1 MSQGVIYFNKG
12 RKCIVRLIVS
22 LMTIRRHYDGP
33 ITVFL
38 EGEHPEGL
46 PEALQ
51 REFEVDL
58 IWDKNPD
65 TCTYVRA
72 VEVCMKSP
80 YDLTVWMDSD
90 TVILGKFDELFEEA
104 PKYDLVI
111 AHFAGWKSDGPAIK
125 KRILRYKNIVPQ
137 YMDKAIAYGS
147 AINCGVYAFR
157 KDSPFLKEWLEVAK
171 QGEKTGMF
179 IPDEVAC
186 QVLLHRY
193 NCKIMPLKFNVSVL
207 HDPPPGTAD
216 MRVMHFHGKKH
227 CKEYP
232 NCVIWLAEFEKA
244 LQTNL
249 CNIKAFM
256 GPEYGERRLTGF
268 LHGKY
273 GQAEWLARIRA
284 QLTPEE
290 MKKASISDKVTVGD
304 PKRDR
309 KRKQE
314 ERQRARC
321 RADKNA
327 ELDPSLVTVVTACDP
342 KYVSQLALTYP
353 TWRDMK
359 GINKHKM
366 LVFVNG
372 MEVSDERLSFL
383 RHPNVTLV
391 PWAMPKAANHREEM
405 LTAFVVGAAK
415 HVKTPYWLKLDADSF
430 ASDSTPL
437 LTQQMEE
444 YVFFG
449 HRWGYSWEE
458 HIRRLDEWAKGHP
471 DLRLNK
477 MPPMYDKAYVKGRK
491 YFHPG
496 KRTIS
501 FVQLNS
507 TGFTRLCVELAGGER
522 LPVPSQ
528 DTYMYYV
535 ANRLGLKWG
544 STNFKR
550 RRGFNQGRGAD
561 HITRSLEALKIRNC
575 DVKI

>member
-1 MSQGVIYFNKG
+1 
-12 RKCIVRLIVS
+12 
-22 LMTIRRHYDGP
+22 MTIRKHYDGP

-38 EGEHPEGL
+38 EGSHPDGFAESIK
-46 PEALQ
+46 
-51 REFEVDL
+51 REFNVDL
-58 IWDKNPD
+58 IWDQNPD
-65 TCTYVRA
+65 TGTFVRA
-72 VEVCMKSP
+72 VEICIKSP

-90 TVILGKFDELFEEA
+90 TVVLGKFDELFEEA

-125 KRILRYKNIVPQ
+125 KRILRYKDIVPQ
-137 YMDKAIAYGS
+137 YMDKAVAYGP

-157 KDSPFLKEWLEVAK
+157 KGSPFLKEWLEVAK
-171 QGEKTGMF
+171 PGEKTGMF

-186 QVLLHRY
+186 QVLLPQY

-207 HDPPPGTAD
+207 HDPGTTD

-232 NCVIWLAEFEKA
+232 NCSIWFAAFEEA
-244 LQTNL
+244 LSKNL
-249 CNIKAFM
+249 CNIKAFI
-256 GPEYGERRLTGF
+256 GPDCGERRLNGF
-268 LHGKY
+268 FAGKY

-284 QLTPEE
+284 HLTPED
-290 MKKASISDKVTVGD
+290 MKRAAIPDKVNV
-304 PKRDR
+304 RDAKENEKKKR
-309 KRKQE
+309 KRE
-314 ERQRARC
+314 DRERGMK

-327 ELDPSLVTVVTACDP
+327 ELDPSLITVVTACDP
-342 KYVSQLALTYP
+342 KYVDQLALTYP

-359 GINKHKM
+359 GINRHKM

-372 MEVSDERLSFL
+372 MEVSDQRLDFL
-383 RHPNVTLV
+383 RHPNIELV
-391 PWAMPKAANHREEM
+391 PWAMPKAADHREEM

-415 HVKTPYWLKLDADSF
+415 YVRTPYWLKLDADSF
-430 ASDSTPL
+430 ASDNSPL
-437 LTQQMEE
+437 LTQEMEE

-449 HRWGYSWEE
+449 HRWGYSWEK
-458 HIRRLDEWAKGHP
+458 HIRGLDEWAGKHS
-471 DLRLNK
+471 DVRLNK
-477 MPPMYDKAYVKGRK
+477 VPPMYDRKCVSGRK

-507 TGFTRLCVELAGGER
+507 AGFTRLCVELAGGDR

-535 ANRLGLKWG
+535 ADRLGLKWG

-550 RRGFNQGRGAD
+550 RRGFNQGRGLD
-561 HITRSLEALKIRNC
+561 HIRRSLEDLQK
-575 DVKI
+575 KGT